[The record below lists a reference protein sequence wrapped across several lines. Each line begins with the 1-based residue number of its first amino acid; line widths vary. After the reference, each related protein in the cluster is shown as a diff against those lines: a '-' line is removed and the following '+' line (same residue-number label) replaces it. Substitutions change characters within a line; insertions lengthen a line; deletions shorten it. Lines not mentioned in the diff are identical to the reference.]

1 MLTQSRV
8 CNGWILRPHALT
20 LSLRSLF
27 WNWRSVGFTASSW
40 RIPHFSLLLSFG
52 RGKKSKCSRPNRLKK
67 VGASSHFFR
76 KESSMVMEGEQ
87 NGLRVRNGVHCKVTW
102 TQGPAS
108 EAQLE
113 AFGEYNEEFEQSV
126 FITPEYKVPRVNTN
140 MTLDWTKNEE
150 LHPFWFVKRWKP
162 LTEDIPNM
170 ELVYTS
176 RCNRSSHVDSAPWS
190 RRCLNASP

>member
-1 MLTQSRV
+1 
-8 CNGWILRPHALT
+8 
-20 LSLRSLF
+20 
-27 WNWRSVGFTASSW
+27 
-40 RIPHFSLLLSFG
+40 
-52 RGKKSKCSRPNRLKK
+52 
-67 VGASSHFFR
+67 
-76 KESSMVMEGEQ
+76 MVMEGEQ

-170 ELVYTS
+170 ELVYFTVQQVLACGFGSVVTEMPKRKPITEVALIQYPCLVNTGVIEAGTELILKWEQLAVKAPAKQRKAITS
-176 RCNRSSHVDSAPWS
+176 FDQLEKTERNAKRAKHAASS
-190 RRCLNASP
+190 R